1 MEHPIGVL
9 LRSAANCLARADVC
23 SNTCGAPR
31 MLKESTNRLECTLWI
46 KTVNLTRPLLTVALI
61 DLSVQNKTST
71 TLRRGTT
78 LEAVG
83 CSQMLVRGGHD
94 VWFLFSLL
102 TDSKIYFIYC
112 LLVFFLNL
120 EGHTAGMRREPAR
133 EIPSWFARLLRLVS
147 GSC

>member
-1 MEHPIGVL
+1 
-9 LRSAANCLARADVC
+9 
-23 SNTCGAPR
+23 

-102 TDSKIYFIYC
+102 TDSKIYIIFI
-112 LLVFFLNL
+112 VISFLF
-120 EGHTAGMRREPAR
+120 ESRGAHCWDAAGA
-133 EIPSWFARLLRLVS
+133 
-147 GSC
+147 CT